1 MVEGGVAIGDVIAN
15 GTNLA
20 RDLSNQPPNHLTP
33 TMLADKAV
41 EVANEVGLKCEV
53 FDLRTTP
60 REGVSHL
67 TRRVSGKHRGAA
79 IYHLGTYPRQ

>member
-1 MVEGGVAIGDVIAN
+1 MVEGGVAIGDAIAN

-20 RDLSNQPPNHLTP
+20 RDLSNQPPNYLTP

-53 FDLRTTP
+53 FDLAQLQEKGFRTLL
-60 REGVSHL
+60 GVSQG
-67 TRRVSGKHRGAA
+67 SAEE
-79 IYHLGTYPRQ
+79 PRFIVLEHIPER